1 MAILTISREYGSGGR
16 EIGRRVADRFGYQY
30 IDKERLFLDLD
41 RVGKRWG
48 QAARELDEV
57 CPTFWERHDW
67 QYHGY
72 ITLLESL
79 IIDYAATDNVV
90 IIGRGAFL
98 LLQDVPFCLKVRLV
112 ASVEV
117 RLERIMV
124 QESLD
129 REAAEELMARVDR
142 DRACYLQ
149 ANYEKAWDEEG
160 SYDCVLNTGS
170 LTYDQVVELLIEA
183 LAEKESLATPEA
195 RAQLADLALVH
206 RLKARVATDPH
217 VLAPTLKVFLEAGT
231 IVVSGVIHTPKELQ
245 LVQKLSREVVGSRP
259 IRFDLQHRA

>member
-1 MAILTISREYGSGGR
+1 MAILAISREYGSGGR
-16 EIGRRVADRFGYQY
+16 EIGRRVAQRLNYEY
-30 IDKERLFLDLD
+30 VDKERLFLDLD

-72 ITLLESL
+72 LTQLESL
-79 IIDYAATDNVV
+79 ILDYAAADRVV

-98 LLQDVPFCLKVRLV
+98 LLQEVPFCLKVRLV
-112 ASVEV
+112 APLEV

-129 REAAEELMARVDR
+129 RERAEELMARVDR

-149 ANYEKAWDEEG
+149 ANYGKAWDEDD
-160 SYDCVLNTGS
+160 SYDCVFNTGS
-170 LTYDQVVELLIEA
+170 LTYDLVVELLVEELAAKESQATPAA
-183 LAEKESLATPEA
+183 LAH
-195 RAQLADLALVH
+195 LADLALAH
-206 RLKARVATDPH
+206 RLKARLATHPK
-217 VLAPTLKVFLEAGT
+217 VLAPTLNVFLEDEDL
-231 IVVSGVIHTPKELQ
+231 IVAGVIHTPQEQ
-245 LVQKLSREVVGSRP
+245 HLVEEIAHEVCGSRP
-259 IRFDLQHRA
+259 VRFDLHHRG